1 MAVNAGQIT
10 QWWRETL
17 RMKRPFVKKNA
28 ENNLDGT
35 WNQWEILKED
45 GNKKNSYT

>member
-1 MAVNAGQIT
+1 MPDKSPSDEEKLWG
-10 QWWRETL
+10 WRDHL
-17 RMKRPFVKKNA
+17 LKKNA